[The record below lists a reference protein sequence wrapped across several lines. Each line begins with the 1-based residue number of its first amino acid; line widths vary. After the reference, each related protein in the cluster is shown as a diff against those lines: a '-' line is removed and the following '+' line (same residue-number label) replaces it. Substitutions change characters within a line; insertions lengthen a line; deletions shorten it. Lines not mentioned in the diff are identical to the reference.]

1 MKSIKKIVFIINPRS
16 GRSSKNGLPK
26 LIDKILDKEIF
37 DYEILYTEFAGHA
50 TQLAAEAVSNKAD
63 IVVAVGG
70 DGTIN
75 EIGRALIG
83 TDTALGIIPC
93 GSGNGLAR
101 HLEIPLS
108 HQKAL
113 KIINKC
119 EIHKLDYGRIN
130 GIPFFC
136 TCGMGFDAVISKQ
149 FAKVSKRGPSAYID
163 SILKEIV
170 NYKPETYTIEI
181 PAAATSEGESASQY
195 KAFLITCGNASQW
208 GNNAYIAPH
217 ASMSDGLMDVIILE
231 PFLAIEVPELSLQL
245 FSKSIDRNSRIK
257 SFRSNKIIIHRE
269 KAGAIHFDG
278 DPMES
283 DKDVVIEMVKQGI
296 KVVVNPEHTQGSQ
309 REKTLMDAYS
319 DLMNSVYD
327 VRDDL
332 AKILNLNNLLSV
344 KIVVA

>member
-1 MKSIKKIVFIINPRS
+1 MSDKKNIVFIINPRS
-16 GRSSKNGLPK
+16 GRTSKRGLPK
-26 LIDKILDKEIF
+26 LIDKILDTEDF
-37 DYEILYTEFAGHA
+37 DYNILYTEYAGHA
-50 TQLAAEAVSNKAD
+50 TELAADAVRNKTD

-113 KIINKC
+113 KIIKQC
-119 EIHKLDYGRIN
+119 VIHDLDYGRIN

-136 TCGMGFDAVISKQ
+136 TCGMGFDAIISKQ
-149 FAKVSKRGPSAYID
+149 FAKVSKRGPSAYLD

-170 NYKPETYTIEI
+170 NYKPETYSIEI
-181 PAAATSEGESASQY
+181 PATADTEGDSVSHY

-208 GNNAYIAPH
+208 GNNAFIAPH

-231 PFLAIEVPELSLQL
+231 PFLPIEVPELSLQL

-269 KAGAIHFDG
+269 KDGVIHFDG
-278 DPMES
+278 DPIES
-283 DKDVVIEMVKQGI
+283 DKDVVIEMINRGI

-309 REKTLMDAYS
+309 REKTLLDAYS
-319 DLMNSVYD
+319 EIMNSVYD
-327 VRDDL
+327 VRDDI
-332 AKILNLNNLLSV
+332 AKIIKNKS
-344 KIVVA
+344 